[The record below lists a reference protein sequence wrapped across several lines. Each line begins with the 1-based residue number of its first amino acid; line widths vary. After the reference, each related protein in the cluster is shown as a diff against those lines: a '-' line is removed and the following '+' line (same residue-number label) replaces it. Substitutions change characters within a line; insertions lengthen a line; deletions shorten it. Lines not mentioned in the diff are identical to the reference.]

1 MVENNPLVYVQSR
14 EQLFTGKQSRSLIK
28 FKLPINSNLYKPFD
42 LKPYIAASLI
52 SAPSPT
58 KLACVNFMLA
68 EGIGESSRIVPILKQ
83 HFLAPYLYQSLEFA
97 YMTTYSNFPR

>member
-1 MVENNPLVYVQSR
+1 MP
-14 EQLFTGKQSRSLIK
+14 
-28 FKLPINSNLYKPFD
+28 
-42 LKPYIAASLI
+42 
-52 SAPSPT
+52 APSPT

-97 YMTTYSNFPR
+97 YMTTYSNFPW